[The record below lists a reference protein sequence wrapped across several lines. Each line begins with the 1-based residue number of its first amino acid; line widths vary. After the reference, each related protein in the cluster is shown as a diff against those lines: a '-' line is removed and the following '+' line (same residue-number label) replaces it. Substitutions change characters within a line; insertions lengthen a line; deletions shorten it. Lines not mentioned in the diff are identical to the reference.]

1 MRHENVE
8 RDCVHV
14 RENKKV
20 GLERSS
26 VEECDVW
33 LC

>member
-8 RDCVHV
+8 RDCVYV
-14 RENKKV
+14 RENKKG

-26 VEECDVW
+26 VEERDA
-33 LC
+33 